1 VFLFKSVVGK
11 LWLTIIGLVV
21 VVLLIL
27 SLFLGRF
34 IDSIFANSKDQK
46 LGLERLVGKIA
57 IEMSLHKDEAAY
69 ISMVNELLEA
79 QDAKLIY
86 VRPDHRE
93 TSDFGEAN
101 NIAPIGVERMFAPG
115 DLDRAFTGAIV
126 TGHFTVSTA
135 GFGKS
140 EFISVAAPIRDPAAA
155 TGLSGVAV
163 LYQSQQTLE
172 YTQWHVKLLF
182 FFVSLLGFT
191 MTTVFAFFLS
201 TRITRPLRQLKK
213 AADLISVGEY
223 ETRVTVHSSDEIGE
237 LAKTFNH
244 MARELKQNIEAL
256 NDEKVHLASVLRSM
270 SDAVITFDVDG
281 NVNLSNP
288 QGQKI
293 IEDWSRIGWGE
304 KADPELSDR
313 ISDDENPDRPDRLPE
328 PLRPLF
334 EQVLGDGSEH
344 TSRVHVMDGVWS
356 VVMAPLYSSELV
368 RGTVT
373 VLRDVT
379 EEFRLDKLR
388 RDFVANVSHELRT
401 PLSMLHGYSEALI
414 DDIAVSPEE
423 HREMVQ
429 IIYDESL
436 RMERLVSDLLDLAR
450 MEAGHTQLNLGMVDL
465 NLLLQRIHRKFN
477 VFAKENGI
485 ELLCQLPRREI
496 VLDQVD
502 EDRLEQ
508 VLTNLLDNAIRHTQ
522 RGASITVSASVETV
536 DMHAY
541 AKLQVAD
548 QGSGIPTEDL
558 PYIFERFYKADKA
571 RTRGKAGSSGTGLGL
586 SIVKNIIDAHKGK
599 VFAASTPG
607 KGTTFTILLP
617 MPPKYYV

>member
-1 VFLFKSVVGK
+1 
-11 LWLTIIGLVV
+11 LTIIGLVV

-46 LGLERLVGKIA
+46 LGLERLAGKIA
-57 IEMSLHKDEAAY
+57 SEMSLHKDETSY
-69 ISMVNELLEA
+69 IGMVNELLEA
-79 QDAKLIY
+79 QEAKLIF
-86 VRPDHRE
+86 VRSDRHE
-93 TSDFGEAN
+93 TTGAGADDS
-101 NIAPIGVERMFAPG
+101 ISLIGVERMFAPG
-115 DLDRAFTGAIV
+115 ELERAFAGATV
-126 TGHFTVSTA
+126 TGNFSVSTS
-135 GFGKS
+135 GFGKA
-140 EFISVAAPIRDPAAA
+140 EFMSVATPVKDPAATNGYA
-155 TGLSGVAV
+155 GIAV
-163 LYQSQQTLE
+163 VYQSLQTLE

-182 FFVSLLGFT
+182 FFVSLIGFT

-256 NDEKVHLASVLRSM
+256 NDEKVHLSSVLRSM

-293 IEDWSRIGWGE
+293 IEDWSGIEWGGQE
-304 KADPELSDR
+304 EAKAESDGT
-313 ISDDENPDRPDRLPE
+313 SGDDQPDRLPE

-356 VVMAPLYSSELV
+356 VVMAPLYSSEMM
-368 RGTVT
+368 RGTVA
-373 VLRDVT
+373 VMRDVT
-379 EEFRLDKLR
+379 EEFRLEKLR

-436 RMERLVSDLLDLAR
+436 RMERLVNDLLDLAR
-450 MEAGHTQLNLGMVDL
+450 MEAGHSQLNLRIVDL

-485 ELLCQLPRREI
+485 DLICRLPREEI
-496 VLDQVD
+496 VLEQAD

-508 VLTNLLDNAIRHTQ
+508 VLTNLLDNAIRHTP
-522 RGASITVSASVETV
+522 RDAVITLSAVVETI
-536 DMHAY
+536 DAINF

-548 QGSGIPTEDL
+548 QGSGIPAADL

-571 RTRGKAGSSGTGLGL
+571 RTRGKGASGGTGLGL
-586 SIVKNIIDAHKGK
+586 SIVKNIVEAHKGK
-599 VFAASTPG
+599 VYVSSTLG
-607 KGTTFTILLP
+607 VGTTFTILLP
-617 MPPKYYV
+617 LPSMQQE

>member
-1 VFLFKSVVGK
+1 
-11 LWLTIIGLVV
+11 
-21 VVLLIL
+21 
-27 SLFLGRF
+27 
-34 IDSIFANSKDQK
+34 
-46 LGLERLVGKIA
+46 
-57 IEMSLHKDEAAY
+57 
-69 ISMVNELLEA
+69 
-79 QDAKLIY
+79 
-86 VRPDHRE
+86 
-93 TSDFGEAN
+93 
-101 NIAPIGVERMFAPG
+101 
-115 DLDRAFTGAIV
+115 
-126 TGHFTVSTA
+126 
-135 GFGKS
+135 
-140 EFISVAAPIRDPAAA
+140 
-155 TGLSGVAV
+155 
-163 LYQSQQTLE
+163 
-172 YTQWHVKLLF
+172 
-182 FFVSLLGFT
+182 
-191 MTTVFAFFLS
+191 
-201 TRITRPLRQLKK
+201 LKK

-223 ETRVTVHSSDEIGE
+223 ETRVAVHSSDEIGE

-256 NDEKVHLASVLRSM
+256 NDEKVHLSSVLRSM

-293 IEDWSRIGWGE
+293 IEDWSGIEWGE
-304 KADPELSDR
+304 QAEAGVDSYGMGGDQ
-313 ISDDENPDRPDRLPE
+313 PDRLPA

-334 EQVLGDGSEH
+334 DQVLGDGSEH

-356 VVMAPLYSSELV
+356 VVMAPLYSSELM
-368 RGTVT
+368 RGTVA

-436 RMERLVSDLLDLAR
+436 RMERLVNDLLDMAR
-450 MEAGHTQLNLGMVDL
+450 MEAGHSQLNLRIVDL

-485 ELLCQLPRREI
+485 ELICRLSGEEV
-496 VLDQVD
+496 VLEQAD

-508 VLTNLLDNAIRHTQ
+508 VLTNLLDNAIRHTP
-522 RGASITVSASVETV
+522 RDASITLSADVETNNAV
-536 DMHAY
+536 HY

-548 QGSGIPTEDL
+548 QGSGIPAEDL

-571 RTRGKAGSSGTGLGL
+571 RTRGKGGSGGTGLGL
-586 SIVKNIIDAHKGK
+586 SIVRNIVEAHKGK
-599 VFAASTPG
+599 VYATSTLG
-607 KGTTFTILLP
+607 VGTTFTILLP
-617 MPPKYYV
+617 LPLTQYD